1 MATCAE
7 LLRKGTKILRERE
20 ITVPRL
26 EAEVLLAFAWGRSRT
41 DLLIFSE
48 EEVPDQVSKM
58 FYDLL
63 ERRCQGIPIA
73 YLTGEKEFMSLP
85 FAVSPAVLIPR
96 PETELLVEEVL
107 AFLSQREQEPYHLIA
122 DVGTGS
128 GAVAV
133 SLAFY
138 DQRARLVATDIS
150 ESALEIAAANARQ
163 NGVLERVE
171 FLQGELLS
179 PLLDRGERGTGT
191 AVAANLPYIPT
202 AEIAG
207 LPLDVRCEPLLA
219 LDGGDDG
226 LELYRRLI
234 PQAQMFLQP
243 GGLLAC
249 EVGPGQGRCLA
260 ELLAAQGW
268 DDIRISRDYAG
279 QERLVL
285 AENADCWQ
293 ESSCQQSG

>member
-1 MATCAE
+1 MMATCAE
-7 LLRKGTKILRERE
+7 LLRKGTMILKKRE

-26 EAEVLLAFAWGRSRT
+26 EAEILLAFVWGRSRI
-41 DLLIFSE
+41 DLLVFSE
-48 EEVPDQVSKM
+48 EEVPGQVSKM

-63 ERRCQGIPIA
+63 ERRCQGVPVA

-107 AFLSQREQEPYHLIA
+107 AFLSRQEQNKYLVA

-128 GAVAV
+128 GAIAV

-138 DQRARLVATDIS
+138 NHRTHLVATDIS
-150 ESALEIAAANARQ
+150 ESALDVAAANARL
-163 NGVLERVE
+163 NGVAERIE
-171 FLQGELLS
+171 FLSGELLS

-191 AVAANLPYIPT
+191 AVAANLPYIP
-202 AEIAG
+202 APELAG
-207 LPLDVRCEPLLA
+207 LPPDVRYEPVIA
-219 LDGGDDG
+219 LDGGEDG

-234 PQAQMFLQP
+234 PQAELFLQP
-243 GGLLAC
+243 GGLLVC
-249 EVGPGQGRCLA
+249 EIGVGQGRCLA
-260 ELLAAQGW
+260 ELLTAQGW
-268 DDIRISRDYAG
+268 KDVRVSRDYAG

-285 AENADCWQ
+285 AV
-293 ESSCQQSG
+293 SGG